1 MKRNLFYAGMVLFT
15 AFALGAC
22 NKNTPDEPTTP
33 LNPDKTDTVDVPVV
47 DASISCTPEKYEVLS
62 GVDAQ
67 FEVVVKSEMAWKATC
82 KSANVTITPAEGKGE
97 TSVSIKAPATEQAE
111 TVQVVFANEKNEAI
125 VEIVWTAPIHNA
137 FRVSATQQV
146 FFAPGNLQYQA
157 STDTWRFAEHQ
168 QDIMGS
174 NNELYPGGQNF
185 DNSGNLLDFYED
197 PTVWIDLFG
206 YSTAETNFGV
216 NNSASD
222 INYHGAFIDWGSKMP
237 AEGGNAWRTPTKEE
251 WQYVLEER
259 PNATALR
266 GLATVVEGEGFLAEE
281 YTGCILLP
289 DDWAGSEGVTFIPW
303 TSNDLDDA
311 AAKANVN
318 NWSPEDLEKMLAQGA
333 VWLPNAGWRKGSGIF
348 TVQGVNKGGCY
359 WAASSEIDENWA
371 WDFDIKNNSVAD
383 YYALQMN
390 TGARGDGISVRLVR
404 NAQ

>member
-1 MKRNLFYAGMVLFT
+1 MVLFM

-33 LNPDKTDTVDVPVV
+33 PN
-47 DASISCTPEKYEVLS
+47 ASISCTPEKYEVLS
-62 GVDAQ
+62 GVDAE

-82 KSANVTITPAEGKGE
+82 EQANVIITPAEGKGE
-97 TSVSIKAPATEQAE
+97 TSVSIKAPATGKAE
-111 TVQVVFANEKNEAI
+111 TAQVIFDNGKQKAVVN
-125 VEIVWTAPIHNA
+125 IVWNERKLVPNA
-137 FRVSATQQV
+137 FSVSASRQV
-146 FFAPGNLQYQA
+146 LFAPGNLQYQA

-168 QDIMGS
+168 QDIMNK

-216 NNSASD
+216 NNGASD

-237 AEGGNAWRTPTKEE
+237 AEGGNAWRTPTTEE

-289 DDWAGSEGVTFIPW
+289 DDWAGCEGVTFIPW

-333 VWLPNAGWRKGSGIF
+333 VWLPNAGARKGSGIF
-348 TVQGVNKGGCY
+348 TVNGVNYGGYY

-390 TGARGDGISVRLVR
+390 TCVRGVGISVRLVR